1 MPERSAKK
9 VCQTQLHCRISWGIK
24 LDSAHCLSSRIL
36 HSMPGHLRIC
46 AMPEATCSRRSPPL
60 PQRPVFSTFL
70 RAGLHFGCRTTS
82 SRDLTA
88 TRWGNCTTRGS
99 DTPATRCTTASYR
112 AKPPTTTGTEG
123 ARRLQDREQCRLAR
137 NTRPA
142 RPPQRQFR
150 EKTRPASAK
159 TPNLGC
165 FEGAGRTFSRPAR
178 QLLEIK
184 TVKAKTT
191 RSHCPREAAGTNAP
205 DSTVLHWQLSSAM
218 PTQVVQYP

>member
-9 VCQTQLHCRISWGIK
+9 VCQTQLHCRIRRGIK
-24 LDSAHCLSSRIL
+24 PDSAHCVSSRIL

-46 AMPEATCSRRSPPL
+46 AMSEATCSRRSPPL

-70 RAGLHFGCRTTS
+70 RGGLHFGCRTTS

-99 DTPATRCTTASYR
+99 DTPATRCTTASCSANPHHFRLGGRRIAY
-112 AKPPTTTGTEG
+112 KTGRNVG
-123 ARRLQDREQCRLAR
+123 WRERV
-137 NTRPA
+137 RPA
-142 RPPQRQFR
+142 RPLHRHFR

-165 FEGAGRTFSRPAR
+165 CERAGQTFSRPAR

-184 TVKAKTT
+184 TVKVITT
-191 RSHCPREAAGTNAP
+191 HSHCPRETAGTN
-205 DSTVLHWQLSSAM
+205 VLLR
-218 PTQVVQYP
+218 